1 VAASGQT
8 DLSRRTLTDP
18 GCRDRG
24 FGVHVKID
32 RVTTPIGAGMVKS
45 VTWFLVVVFLILFAA
60 TSPEAA
66 ANATRALWDLLVR
79 LFDGLSAFVEDLAG
93 GSSAG

>member
-1 VAASGQT
+1 VAASSQT

-24 FGVHVKID
+24 FGVQVKID

-66 ANATRALWDLLVR
+66 ANATHALWDLLVR
-79 LFDGLSAFVEDLAG
+79 LFNGLSVFVQSLAG
-93 GSSAG
+93 GGSAA